1 MMRVH
6 CLFSAAHTELKTCWC
21 GRTYDPNI
29 KELVCNK
36 GGCKYLDDDDDDDGR
51 KFLSVQPPR
60 DAQEEADTFAYDHS
74 GPEGKGPRRMVI
86 VKDGD
91 DEEASRA
98 ECENAMDSGAQ
109 ELLSTLPNS
118 TTGL

>member
-1 MMRVH
+1 
-6 CLFSAAHTELKTCWC
+6 
-21 GRTYDPNI
+21 
-29 KELVCNK
+29 
-36 GGCKYLDDDDDDDGR
+36 
-51 KFLSVQPPR
+51 
-60 DAQEEADTFAYDHS
+60 
-74 GPEGKGPRRMVI
+74 MVI

-91 DEEASRA
+91 DEEAFRA